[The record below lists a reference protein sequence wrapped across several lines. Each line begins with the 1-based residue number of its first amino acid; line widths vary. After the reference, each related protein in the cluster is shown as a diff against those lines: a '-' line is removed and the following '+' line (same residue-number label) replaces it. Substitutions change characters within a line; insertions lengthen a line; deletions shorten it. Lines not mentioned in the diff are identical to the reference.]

1 MLVAVRSMTPNFVQ
15 KWLKTLN
22 NAEISQVAPDPK
34 RTAVFSADMINGFL
48 REGPLPSPRV
58 DTLTAPVV
66 DLLTAAWEYGVR
78 EFVLLQDTHAEET
91 PEFRAYPPH
100 AVKGT
105 NESRTIPELEQL
117 PFADHLTIVQKN
129 SLNPAIETRF
139 DLWLDEHPNLKT
151 AIVVGN
157 CTDLCVYQLAMHLRM
172 RANARNVRD
181 FDVVVPADAVQT
193 FDIPAADAQGPGI
206 AHPGDFFHEVFL
218 YHMASNGIRVVS
230 SLR

>member
-1 MLVAVRSMTPNFVQ
+1 MAVRSITPGFVQ

-22 NAEISQVAPDPK
+22 DAELTQIASDPE
-34 RTAVFSADMINGFL
+34 RTAVFSSDVINGFL
-48 REGPLPSPRV
+48 REGPLSSERV
-58 DTLTAPVV
+58 DAITKPVT
-66 DLLTAAWEYGVR
+66 DLFTAAWDYGVR
-78 EFVLLQDTHAEET
+78 DFVLLQDTHVEET
-91 PEFRAYPPH
+91 PEFRVYPPH
-100 AVKGT
+100 CVAGT
-105 NESRTIPELEQL
+105 DESRTIPELEKL

-139 DLWLDEHPNLKT
+139 ERWLDAHSDLKT

-172 RANARNVRD
+172 RANARNVLE

-218 YHMASNGIRVVS
+218 YHMASNGIRVVR

>member
-1 MLVAVRSMTPNFVQ
+1 MAVRSITPGFVQ

-22 NAEISQVAPDPK
+22 DAELTQVAPDPE
-34 RTAVFSADMINGFL
+34 RTAVFSSDVINGFL
-48 REGPLPSPRV
+48 REGPLSSERV
-58 DTLTAPVV
+58 DAIAKPVAQ
-66 DLLTAAWEYGVR
+66 LFKAAWEHGVR
-78 EFVLLQDTHAEET
+78 DFVLLQDAHAQDT
-91 PEFRAYPPH
+91 PEFRVYPPH
-100 AVKGT
+100 CVAGT
-105 NESRTIPELEQL
+105 DESRTIPELEKL

-139 DLWLDEHPNLKT
+139 ERWLDAHSDLKT

-172 RANARNVRD
+172 RANARNVLE

-218 YHMASNGIRVVS
+218 YHMASNGIRVVR

>member
-1 MLVAVRSMTPNFVQ
+1 MAVRSITPNFVQ

-22 NAEISQVAPDPK
+22 DAELTQIAPDPG
-34 RTAVFSADMINGFL
+34 RTAIFSSDVINGFL
-48 REGPLPSPRV
+48 REGPLSSERV
-58 DTLTAPVV
+58 DEITNPIVKLFKV
-66 DLLTAAWEYGVR
+66 AWEYGVKD
-78 EFVLLQDTHAEET
+78 FVLLQDAHAGET

-100 AVKGT
+100 CVAGT
-105 NESRTIPELEQL
+105 EESRTIPELEKL

-129 SLNPAIETRF
+129 SLSPAIETRF
-139 DLWLDEHPNLKT
+139 EHWLDEHPDLKT

-157 CTDLCVYQLAMHLRM
+157 CTDLCVYQLAMYLRM
-172 RANARNVRD
+172 RANARNVID
-181 FDVVVPADAVQT
+181 FDVVVPVDAVQT

-218 YHMASNGIRVVS
+218 YHMASNGIRVVR

>member
-1 MLVAVRSMTPNFVQ
+1 MAVRSITPNFVQ

-22 NAEISQVAPDPK
+22 DAELTQVAPDPK

-48 REGPLPSPRV
+48 REGPLSSPRL
-58 DTLTAPVV
+58 DALTIPVT
-66 DLLTAAWEYGVR
+66 DLFTAAWEYGVR
-78 EFVLLQDTHAEET
+78 DFVLLQDAHPEET

-100 AVKGT
+100 AVEGT
-105 NESRTIPELEQL
+105 TESRTIPELENL
-117 PFADHLTIVQKN
+117 PFADHLTIVRKN
-129 SLNPAIETRF
+129 SLNPAIDTRF
-139 DLWLDEHPNLKT
+139 DPWLDEHPDLKT

-172 RANARNVRD
+172 RANARSVID
-181 FDVVVPADAVQT
+181 FDVVVPMNAVQT

-218 YHMASNGIRVVS
+218 YHMASNGIRVVRT
-230 SLR
+230 LR